1 MSYSPGRAVRLFA
14 QVECHSLGNRT
25 HFEPVVGVAP
35 CCPARVFAVRQQL
48 ANGTYDLDGHLDAIL
63 EKVLADITVRTRD
76 TRDTPPTKQ
85 VGKEKPVGG
94 RAVEGQHDCIR

>member
-1 MSYSPGRAVRLFA
+1 MSYSPGRAVRRFA
-14 QVECHSLGNRT
+14 QVECHSLGNRKR
-25 HFEPVVGVAP
+25 FEPVIGVAR
-35 CCPARVFAVRQQL
+35 CCPDRVFAVRQQL

-76 TRDTPPTKQ
+76 TRGKPPTKQ